1 VASPG
6 LRAAVLLCG
15 AILLSACGGPTAD
28 PTTGSSSTTATD
40 VFEQQRTDGV
50 NTLLER
56 LDHALLHGGPRD
68 LDAILD
74 ASAPRAFRDGL
85 VVAQANLSSAVPRP
99 DTGPRKPLRYR
110 VFEHFIGAAD
120 AEELAPESV
129 AAKLAE
135 QGSSDNWVSP
145 VRLRFA
151 LGGTGTPGLDE
162 PDIEIDTPFVVARY
176 DDEWRLVGD
185 LTLMRRPPGGIGLW
199 SFAGARATDAAT
211 LGGQSVVASY
221 PGTEGITARVVAML
235 PDAVRSVTDFW
246 GPRWPQRAL
255 VITTASTEQFGA
267 LAASEGADVSAA
279 AAATVYTT
287 LDVPNHSVTGQRIVM
302 TPAAR
307 DLSDPLLAVV
317 LRHELSHVAVRL
329 ATRPDTPQW
338 LAEGVAEYVGR
349 KGTYAR
355 FGDVAPDL
363 AAATRSGTAP
373 AWPTDEA
380 FAVDSA
386 RAALAYQAAWSVAAF
401 VAQRY
406 SEDALRRLYLG
417 VAGAVDDAAAKTAV
431 RDAIGIPEPE
441 LQRQWQAWVRK
452 QSGG

>member
-1 VASPG
+1 MASRG
-6 LRAAVLLCG
+6 LRVAVALFGAVLV
-15 AILLSACGGPTAD
+15 SSCGGPTSE
-28 PTTGSSSTTATD
+28 PTTISSTTTTAD
-40 VFEQQRTDGV
+40 VFEQQRIDGV
-50 NTLLER
+50 TSLLER
-56 LDHALLHGGPRD
+56 LDNALLRGGPRE
-68 LDAILD
+68 LGEVLD
-74 ASAPRAFRDGL
+74 ASAPRAFRDAL
-85 VVAQANLSSAVPRP
+85 AVMQANLSSAVPRTE
-99 DTGPRKPLRYR
+99 TGPRESLRYR
-110 VFEHFIGAAD
+110 VFEHFLGAAD
-120 AEELAPESV
+120 AEELTPDTV

-151 LGGTGTPGLDE
+151 MGGSRVPGLDE
-162 PDIEIDTPFVVARY
+162 PVIEIDTPYVVARY

-185 LTLMRRPPGGIGLW
+185 LALLGRPAGGVGLW
-199 SFAGARATDAAT
+199 SFAGVRATDVAT
-211 LGGQSVVASY
+211 QGGQSVVASY
-221 PGTEGITARVVAML
+221 PGSEGIAARVAGML
-235 PDAVRSVTDFW
+235 PDAVRAVSDFW
-246 GPRWPQRAL
+246 GQRWPQRAL
-255 VITTASTEQFGA
+255 VVATASTEQFGA

-287 LDVPNHSVTGQRIVM
+287 LDVPNHTVTGQRIVL

-307 DLSDPLLAVV
+307 TLADPLLAVV

-349 KGTYAR
+349 KGTYTR
-355 FGDVAPDL
+355 FSDVAPDL
-363 AAATRSGTAP
+363 AAATRSGTEP

-386 RAALAYQAAWSVAAF
+386 RAAMAYQSAWSVAEF

-406 SEDALRRLYLG
+406 TEDALRRLYLG
-417 VAGAVDDAAAKTAV
+417 VAGAVDNAAAQTAV
-431 RDAIGIPEPE
+431 RDALGIPEPE
-441 LQRQWQAWVRK
+441 LQRQWRTWVRK

>member
-1 VASPG
+1 M
-6 LRAAVLLCG
+6 LLCG
-15 AILLSACGGPTAD
+15 AILLSRLRWPDGRPDDRQFVDDCHRRLRA
-28 PTTGSSSTTATD
+28 ATD
-40 VFEQQRTDGV
+40 RRRE
-50 NTLLER
+50 
-56 LDHALLHGGPRD
+56 HAVGAVGSRAAARRARD

-120 AEELAPESV
+120 AEESPQESV

-151 LGGTGTPGLDE
+151 LGGTGTPAGRARYRDRH
-162 PDIEIDTPFVVARY
+162 PFVVARY

-267 LAASEGADVSAA
+267 LAASEGQMSRRPPRPP
-279 AAATVYTT
+279 Y
-287 LDVPNHSVTGQRIVM
+287 
-302 TPAAR
+302 
-307 DLSDPLLAVV
+307 
-317 LRHELSHVAVRL
+317 
-329 ATRPDTPQW
+329 TRPWMCPI
-338 LAEGVAEYVGR
+338 
-349 KGTYAR
+349 
-355 FGDVAPDL
+355 
-363 AAATRSGTAP
+363 TALP
-373 AWPTDEA
+373 A
-380 FAVDSA
+380 SA
-386 RAALAYQAAWSVAAF
+386 S
-401 VAQRY
+401 
-406 SEDALRRLYLG
+406 
-417 VAGAVDDAAAKTAV
+417 
-431 RDAIGIPEPE
+431 
-441 LQRQWQAWVRK
+441 
-452 QSGG
+452 